1 MKKLDIAGIAIYTV
15 LAGAV
20 LGLVGIL
27 LFTIVKSLIFGV

>member
-1 MKKLDIAGIAIYTV
+1 MKKLDIAGIAMYAV